1 MKINYK
7 LKIHGERQTFS
18 SEPKIINPIESS
30 ESKIFQIKAPSGLY
44 GKTALLNIISY
55 ACFADKLDD
64 KKILKSVK
72 EGISKYSND
81 DDYELSY
88 NINFNLPDGNVLKL
102 KKDSKEDRCFEIDGE
117 TKYDYNELHKSIS
130 VLYDVPTDPSKRL
143 NGVINDIGFW
153 NKKLYSKLK
162 TYWEF
167 LRDIQSDL
175 QNIKDETK
183 ITSFIKLIEQLDNE
197 IEIEKKAL
205 QKINDSI
212 SQVKVI
218 QDLKSLVKEYQ
229 TQMSLEE
236 KMFSAKKRFKKIQ
249 KPVNINQKDESIIT
263 NLQTDKNK
271 CIIEVETILKQFL
284 TFISESPELYDLIK
298 GSTYL
303 TNSFNIIRNVKIDK
317 LIESDSQIDDSKEL
331 LKSIN
336 QLEEDIS
343 LHIRN
348 EQMGKKFASFQFLK
362 QLLEQIDLLIEHD
375 AEEIIEDITNI
386 KSNTLIDGIKKN
398 ISLIEMPDYSELK
411 IFFKDKLPKIKS
423 LMKDLFQIKV
433 KLYKQ
438 SNKKGID
445 EDGERYYKLKTEI
458 DVFKEKMKER
468 TRDIN
473 SLKYSISQLLS
484 IDVSSLSSFDKSSIV
499 LNSQRQIINNN
510 QNLNDLSGFL
520 KSKNNSLK
528 IKEEQILKLEESKKL
543 NEVRLELEQNKSN
556 SKFTVS
562 EQENLDYFTRQLG
575 MMLRNIGE
583 FNVVIDSIDNENL
596 SSFTDKADQDFIK
609 VAGKVIAYSMDNKL
623 LRPEGEYIRLE
634 NYDMLKKE
642 FQCENEIRIKKDD
655 ISTGLAS
662 GNYLRQRIENT
673 DGDYVIVLLDEIG
686 NMDGDILGEVIR
698 SIKKLDDQ
706 KRLILSLLTTP
717 KIGDI
722 EITEF

>member
-102 KKDSKEDRCFEIDGE
+102 KKDSKEGRCFEIDGE

-143 NGVINDIGFW
+143 NGVINNIGFW

-218 QDLKSLVKEYQ
+218 QDLKSLVKEYKI
-229 TQMSLEE
+229 QMSLEE

-249 KPVNINQKDESIIT
+249 KPVKINQKDESIIT

-317 LIESDSQIDDSKEL
+317 LIESDSEIDDLKEL

-375 AEEIIEDITNI
+375 AEEIIEEITNI

-423 LMKDLFQIKV
+423 LMKDLFQINV

-484 IDVSSLSSFDKSSIV
+484 IDVSSLSSFDKSSKV